1 MTIMSRF
8 RVVKNYYDLELW
20 RDSQY
25 LGRFVNWDDMLQF
38 VYDLDRYLPEETLQ
52 LPLEWD

>member
-1 MTIMSRF
+1 MATMSRF
-8 RVVKNYYDLELW
+8 RVVRNYYDLELW